1 MKKKPVFLI
10 ALVVILLIALAAA
23 YYFSSNSDDDG
34 GLDEVKSVV
43 ISEDAYN
50 NDTTLTVTNQ
60 NDIVLEF
67 TENKKFSKAIDSI
80 TIDGGENIVKA
91 CEITSSTI
99 TIPSSYF
106 QDIKKDSQTFAITVE
121 AGGYDVSKVS
131 QVVYAADTWALIWND
146 EFDGDTLDL
155 TKWSY
160 QLGDGSQYGI
170 AGWGNDELQGYSEDA
185 VSVDNGLLC
194 IQAENTP
201 DGDYKY
207 SSGRIR
213 TVTDEGESL
222 FTTKYGKI
230 EAKIKLPS
238 GNGLWPAFWMLPES
252 TEIYG
257 IWPMSGEIDIMEAR
271 GRLTDTVCGTIHY
284 GQPWPNNRYSGGDY
298 FMPEGKDIT
307 QYHTY
312 TLEWMPGQL
321 SWFVDGQLFHT
332 ETNWYSRAKGA
343 DEDFTYPAPYD
354 QQFYILLN
362 MAVGGK
368 FDEGRVPNAQKDMPA
383 QMLVD
388 YVRVYE
394 NVNGY
399 DETNI
404 KPQTERDEEG
414 TAAYIVEDAEYNYI
428 QDSTFSTMNTEAMT
442 TRSMDVNSTN
452 WYFLALV
459 EYGGKAAV
467 TTTEED
473 GSTFVNVNISNTGS
487 QTYSVQLIQHLP
499 LVKGYVYEISFDA
512 KADAERNMIV
522 KFGGDDD
529 NAWKTYGGAFS
540 EKVTTE
546 VQHYTETFTMMDVT
560 DGTARLE
567 LNLGED
573 TGEISIANLQLK
585 VMNLAVSD

>member
-230 EAKIKLPS
+230 EAKMKLPA

-298 FMPEGKDIT
+298 FMPDGENIT

-362 MAVGGK
+362 LAVGGK

-399 DETNI
+399 DETDI

-414 TAAYIVEDAEYNYI
+414 TAAYIVEDTDYNYI

-512 KADAERNMIV
+512 KADAEKNMIV

>member
-34 GLDEVKSVV
+34 GLDEVKSVF

-230 EAKIKLPS
+230 EAKMKLPA

-298 FMPEGKDIT
+298 FMPDGEDIT